1 MSKAVKLADIASALN
16 VSTVTVSKALSDQKG
31 VGNEL
36 RERIKKLAGEM
47 GYVSPTEAKK
57 QKEAKSYNI
66 GVLLSERYFD
76 QQQSFYW
83 QLYQTVAVKAV
94 EKECFTM
101 LEVLSVCAEQ
111 ELEMP
116 KLLRERKADGLII
129 LGLLKEDYMSMVE
142 ENIDIPFVCL
152 DFYDRKQEWDCVISD
167 NFYGMYRLTDYL
179 FELGHTDIAY
189 VGTLL
194 YSRSITDRYF
204 GYAKALLEHGQK
216 VRDEWVLD
224 DRDLESGQRGD
235 RFAFSLPE
243 RMPTAFVCNCDLTA
257 GILINQLEAA
267 GYRVPEDISVVGFDD
282 YIFPGI
288 CSKGITTY
296 RVDMEEMAGNA
307 IESLTGKITGE
318 DYRRGITIVEG
329 RMVVRESA
337 GDVRRRH
344 HEENCHS

>member
-16 VSTVTVSKALSDQKG
+16 VSTVTVSKALADQKG

-36 RERIKKLAGEM
+36 RERIKTLAKEM
-47 GYVSPTEAKK
+47 GYVSPAEAKK

-179 FELGHTDIAY
+179 FDLGHTDIAY

-216 VRDEWVLD
+216 VRDEWVLG
-224 DRDLESGQRGD
+224 DRDLESGQRGEG
-235 RFAFSLPE
+235 FAFPLPE
-243 RMPTAFVCNCDLTA
+243 RMPTAFVCNCDITA
-257 GILINQLEAA
+257 GILINQLEEA
-267 GYRVPEDISVVGFDD
+267 GYRVPEDISIAGYD
-282 YIFPGI
+282 GI
-288 CSKGITTY
+288 LIASQLEPQLTTY
-296 RVDMEEMAGNA
+296 RQDTSGIGCMAA
-307 IESLTGKITGE
+307 QELIRLIENPRATPITQYMMRGE
-318 DYRRGITIVEG
+318 L
-329 RMVVRESA
+329 VVGGSVA
-337 GDVRRRH
+337 PV
-344 HEENCHS
+344 

>member
-129 LGLLKEDYMSMVE
+129 LGLLK
-142 ENIDIPFVCL
+142 
-152 DFYDRKQEWDCVISD
+152 DRK
-167 NFYGMYRLTDYL
+167 
-179 FELGHTDIAY
+179 
-189 VGTLL
+189 
-194 YSRSITDRYF
+194 
-204 GYAKALLEHGQK
+204 
-216 VRDEWVLD
+216 
-224 DRDLESGQRGD
+224 
-235 RFAFSLPE
+235 
-243 RMPTAFVCNCDLTA
+243 
-257 GILINQLEAA
+257 
-267 GYRVPEDISVVGFDD
+267 SVV
-282 YIFPGI
+282 
-288 CSKGITTY
+288 
-296 RVDMEEMAGNA
+296 
-307 IESLTGKITGE
+307 
-318 DYRRGITIVEG
+318 
-329 RMVVRESA
+329 
-337 GDVRRRH
+337 
-344 HEENCHS
+344 